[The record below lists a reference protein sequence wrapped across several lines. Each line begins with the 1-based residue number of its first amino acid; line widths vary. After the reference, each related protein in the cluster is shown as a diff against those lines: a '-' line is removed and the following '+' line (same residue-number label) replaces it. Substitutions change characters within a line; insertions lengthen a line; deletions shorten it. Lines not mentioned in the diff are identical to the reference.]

1 MDNTKDKIKDKIKTK
16 TFQME
21 IGGIPILIKSD
32 DSWFIQL
39 IADKYQAFT
48 SSLDLKSGENSLKGS
63 QPGCKSVIQLYLDIR
78 QKEEENWDRLAD
90 EKLWIDV
97 SYHQNRFFIR
107 RPDLEGEID
116 LTSRIARVT
125 NRAAIYSFDS
135 FLRILYSLIL
145 VQEGGFLLHA
155 ASVVRDGQ
163 GYAFMGKSGAG
174 KSTIAAHSPEQSV
187 LSDEISLIKKV
198 EADYLLYST
207 PFWGEQEIKGGNFC
221 FPLQGIYQLKQSPQ
235 LYSRRLSPREALSR
249 LMENILYF
257 SREPFLTRQLFQNC
271 FDFTQYMPVFELE
284 FQKDTS
290 FWGIIGPAK

>member
-1 MDNTKDKIKDKIKTK
+1 MKSV
-16 TFQME
+16 QLE
-21 IGGIPILIKSD
+21 IGGIPVLIKSD
-32 DSWFIQL
+32 KSWFIQI
-39 IADKYQAFT
+39 IAKKYQAFISS
-48 SSLDLKSGENSLKGS
+48 SSLKSESEKNSLNNS
-63 QPGCKSVIQLYLDIR
+63 HPGCQSTVQLYLDLR
-78 QKEEENWDRLAD
+78 QKEMEKWSDLIE
-90 EKLWIDV
+90 EKLWIDI
-97 SYHQNRFFIR
+97 SYRHNRFFIR

-155 ASVVRDGQ
+155 ASVAKDGQ
-163 GYAFMGKSGAG
+163 GYLFMGKSGAG

-198 EADYLLYST
+198 EADYRLYST
-207 PFWGEQEIKGGNFC
+207 PFWGEQEIKGRNFC

-235 LYSRRLSPREALSR
+235 LCSKKLTPRDALSK
-249 LMENILYF
+249 LMGNILYF

-271 FDFTQYMPVFELE
+271 FDFIQGMPIFELE
-284 FQKDTS
+284 FQKNTS
-290 FWGIIGPAK
+290 FWGILDQNKRASQFMSDLSD

>member
-1 MDNTKDKIKDKIKTK
+1 MK
-16 TFQME
+16 TFQLE
-21 IGGIPILIKSD
+21 IGGIPVLIKSD
-32 DSWFIQL
+32 ESWFIQL

-48 SSLDLKSGENSLKGS
+48 SSCDLKSEEDSLKGS
-63 QPGCKSVIQLYLDIR
+63 HPGCQSAIQLHLDIR
-78 QKEEENWDRLAD
+78 QKEEENWNELIE

-97 SYHQNRFFIR
+97 SYRHNRFFIR

-116 LTSRIARVT
+116 LIERTARVT

-135 FLRILYSLIL
+135 FLRILYSMIL

-155 ASVVRDGQ
+155 ASVVRDGH

-198 EADYLLYST
+198 EADYFLYST
-207 PFWGEQEIKGGNFC
+207 PFWGEQEIKGGNFYS
-221 FPLQGIYQLKQSPQ
+221 PLQGIYQLKQSPQ
-235 LYSRRLSPREALSR
+235 LLSRRLAPREALSR

-271 FDFTQYMPVFELE
+271 FDFIQHMAVFELE

-290 FWGIIGPAK
+290 FWNIIAPDKRAVEL

>member
-1 MDNTKDKIKDKIKTK
+1 M
-16 TFQME
+16 
-21 IGGIPILIKSD
+21 
-32 DSWFIQL
+32 
-39 IADKYQAFT
+39 
-48 SSLDLKSGENSLKGS
+48 
-63 QPGCKSVIQLYLDIR
+63 DIR
-78 QKEEENWDRLAD
+78 QKEEENWDKLID

-198 EADYLLYST
+198 EADYRLYST

-221 FPLQGIYQLKQSPQ
+221 FPSSGNLPTETKS
-235 LYSRRLSPREALSR
+235 AT
-249 LMENILYF
+249 F
-257 SREPFLTRQLFQNC
+257 
-271 FDFTQYMPVFELE
+271 
-284 FQKDTS
+284 FQKASATRSTQQADGKYLI
-290 FWGIIGPAK
+290 F

>member
-1 MDNTKDKIKDKIKTK
+1 MDNTIANTMRK
-16 TFQME
+16 TFQLE
-21 IGGIPILIKSD
+21 IGGIPVLIKSD
-32 DSWFIQL
+32 DSGFIQL
-39 IADKYQAFT
+39 IADKYQAFA
-48 SSLDLKSGENSLKGS
+48 SPRNSCDLGSEENNVKGFN
-63 QPGCKSVIQLYLDIR
+63 PGCQTAIQLHLDIR
-78 QKEEENWDRLAD
+78 QKEEENMDKLVD

-97 SYHQNRFFIR
+97 SYRQDRFFIR

-135 FLRILYSLIL
+135 FLRILYSLML

-155 ASVVRDGQ
+155 ASIVRDGQ

-198 EADYLLYST
+198 NANYLLYST
-207 PFWGEQEIKGGNFC
+207 PFWGEQEIKGGNYC

-235 LYSRRLSPREALSR
+235 LLSR
-249 LMENILYF
+249 KLAHAGSAQQIDGKHLIF
-257 SREPFLTRQLFQNC
+257 
-271 FDFTQYMPVFELE
+271 
-284 FQKDTS
+284 
-290 FWGIIGPAK
+290 